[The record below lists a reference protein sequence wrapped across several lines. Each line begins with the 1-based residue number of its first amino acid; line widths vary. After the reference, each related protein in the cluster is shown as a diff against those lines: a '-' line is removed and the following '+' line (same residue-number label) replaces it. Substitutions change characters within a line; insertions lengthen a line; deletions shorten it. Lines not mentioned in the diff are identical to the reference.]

1 MAETSA
7 FALRMPPEIKEA
19 AKALVKVPFDEPA
32 TRGGGYLNSIFLGS
46 INDALCYLL
55 KTGLKGTLVH
65 LDKAI
70 ADYTNRV
77 AISGEWMAWF
87 LQNPAASNILPH
99 NLPEGSLGRQE
110 LEKLMAP
117 NEQQRAEPDADPIVD
132 GFLMA
137 EDERW
142 ASGVSRREA
151 TDEYAYEQRRLYE
164 LTEAKGVIQKALAA
178 DRR

>member
-1 MAETSA
+1 MAETTA
-7 FALRMPPEIKEA
+7 FALRMPPEIKAA
-19 AKALVKVPFDEPA
+19 AKALIKVPFEEPSD
-32 TRGGGYLNSIFLGS
+32 RGGDYINSIFLGS

-65 LDKAI
+65 LDAGI
-70 ADYTNRV
+70 ADYSRRA

-110 LEKLMAP
+110 LEKMMAP
-117 NEQQRAEPDADPIVD
+117 DDRKFTDRPVDPDIEAMVLAEPEP
-132 GFLMA
+132 
-137 EDERW
+137 W

-151 TDEYAYEQRRLYE
+151 TDEYAHEQRMLYS

-178 DRR
+178 RH